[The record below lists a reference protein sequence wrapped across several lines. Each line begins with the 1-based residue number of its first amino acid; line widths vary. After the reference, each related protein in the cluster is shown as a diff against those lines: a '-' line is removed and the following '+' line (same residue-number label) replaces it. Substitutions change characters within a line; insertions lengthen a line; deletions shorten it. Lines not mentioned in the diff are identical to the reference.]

1 MRILIVDDENKKA
14 SEVKKVCKSN
24 NDVKDEDIIIVPS
37 IVGAIEKMK
46 EEKYQLVITDMCL
59 PDSYGSDLIDTGGL
73 ELIRILNKDK
83 RLYSPSEIIVLS
95 SYKNLVIQ
103 YSDEIKK
110 ESFDIIYYNNSS
122 VEWKEKILDKLK
134 YLHRCEISPK
144 EDRTYRYDVALLTAI
159 PIEKSAVKELAEEW
173 NKVKIPGDSTIYY
186 ETRWNNGERVIK
198 VISTGLTQMGMVA
211 AATITSK
218 LIYNFAPRYIIMPGI
233 AAGVKENY
241 NIGDL
246 IIPKGVKDYCSGKFS
261 TPKEKSHE
269 AIENPFEYFIPTASS
284 IPTDADIINMVSES
298 YEDVLYLIH
307 NKYRNKAKYPIPQ
320 IRTGDMATG
329 DSVIQNSK
337 IIELMIKKFLRQADG
352 IDMEA
357 YGMYYAS
364 QQSINPKPI
373 PICMKSISDF
383 ANKDKSDE
391 HQEYA
396 AFISA
401 QFVKIFVTGTLFQE

>member
-14 SEVKKVCKSN
+14 TEVKKVCKLN
-24 NDVKDEDIIIVPS
+24 NDVKEEDIIIVPS

-83 RLYSPSEIIVLS
+83 RLYSPNEIIVLS
-95 SYKNLVIQ
+95 SYEKLVIQ

-110 ESFDIIYYNNSS
+110 ESFDIIQYNDSS

-144 EDRTYRYDVALLTAI
+144 EDRTYKYDVALLTAI
-159 PIEKSAVKELAEEW
+159 PIEKNAVKELAEEW
-173 NKVKIPGDSTIYY
+173 NKVKIPGDSTVYY
-186 ETRWNNGERVIK
+186 ETQWNNGEQVIK
-198 VISTGLTQMGMVA
+198 VISTSLTQMGMVA

-218 LIYNFAPRYIIMPGI
+218 LIYNFVPRYIIMPGI
-233 AAGVKENY
+233 AAGVKEDY
-241 NIGDL
+241 NIGDI

-261 TPKEKSHE
+261 TPKEKSQE

-284 IPTDADIINMVSES
+284 IPTDADIVNMASES
-298 YEDVLYLIH
+298 YEDALCLIY
-307 NKYRNKAKYPIPQ
+307 NKYRNKAKYSIPQ

-329 DSVIQNSK
+329 DSVIQNGK

-357 YGMYYAS
+357 YGMYYAC

-383 ANKDKSDE
+383 ANMDKSDE

-401 QFVKIFVTGTLFQE
+401 QFVKIFVTGTLFQG